1 MLFLTARDIARILNI
16 SKSATYQI
24 IQQSEIPVVRINR
37 NVCLSVIIFPCVIRY
52 STPPIPAL
60 NGSLVPSPPNA
71 IFITIFS
78 LIVIQLYR
86 QFVLHQ
92 PQEAWNDIAMLLT
105 ANIHFLLGLTLYLT
119 GAINP
124 REIKLR
130 NILVGYAL
138 FVLVGFLFTTFK
150 YAVLLG
156 QEINLLQV
164 WDSLSTVVIISGVLM
179 LALGLLAYLG
189 NRRIDKQIS

>member
-1 MLFLTARDIARILNI
+1 MNKKLFNFDERETNTFR
-16 SKSATYQI
+16 
-24 IQQSEIPVVRINR
+24 
-37 NVCLSVIIFPCVIRY
+37 
-52 STPPIPAL
+52 
-60 NGSLVPSPPNA
+60 SLCTLMYLL
-71 IFITIFS
+71 TIFS

-105 ANIHFLLGLTLYLT
+105 VNILVLLGLTFYLT
-119 GAINP
+119 GVINP
-124 REIKLR
+124 RKIKLR
-130 NILVGYAL
+130 NLLAGYAL
-138 FVLVGFLFTTFK
+138 FVLVGFLFTIFK

-156 QEINLLQV
+156 QDINLAQV
-164 WDSLSTVVIISGVLM
+164 WSSLSTVVIISGILV

>member
-1 MLFLTARDIARILNI
+1 MYLL
-16 SKSATYQI
+16 
-24 IQQSEIPVVRINR
+24 
-37 NVCLSVIIFPCVIRY
+37 
-52 STPPIPAL
+52 
-60 NGSLVPSPPNA
+60 
-71 IFITIFS
+71 TIFS

-105 ANIHFLLGLTLYLT
+105 VNILVLLGLTLYLT
-119 GAINP
+119 GVINP
-124 REIKLR
+124 RKIKLR
-130 NILVGYAL
+130 YLLAGYAL
-138 FVLVGFLFTTFK
+138 FVLVGFLFTIFK

-156 QEINLLQV
+156 QDINLAQV
-164 WDSLSTVVIISGVLM
+164 WSSLSTVVIISGILV

>member
-1 MLFLTARDIARILNI
+1 MNKKLFNFDERETNTFRSLCTLMYLLTI
-16 SKSATYQI
+16 Y
-24 IQQSEIPVVRINR
+24 
-37 NVCLSVIIFPCVIRY
+37 
-52 STPPIPAL
+52 
-60 NGSLVPSPPNA
+60 
-71 IFITIFS
+71 S

-105 ANIHFLLGLTLYLT
+105 VNILVLLGLTFYLT
-119 GAINP
+119 GVINP
-124 REIKLR
+124 RKIKLR
-130 NILVGYAL
+130 NLLAGYAL
-138 FVLVGFLFTTFK
+138 FVLVGFLFTIFK

-156 QEINLLQV
+156 QDINLAQV
-164 WDSLSTVVIISGVLM
+164 WSSLSTVVIISGILV

>member
-1 MLFLTARDIARILNI
+1 MHKRPFNFDERETNTFR
-16 SKSATYQI
+16 
-24 IQQSEIPVVRINR
+24 
-37 NVCLSVIIFPCVIRY
+37 
-52 STPPIPAL
+52 
-60 NGSLVPSPPNA
+60 
-71 IFITIFS
+71 FICTLMYLLTIFS

-105 ANIHFLLGLTLYLT
+105 VNILVLLGLTLYLT
-119 GAINP
+119 GVINP
-124 REIKLR
+124 RKIKLR
-130 NILVGYAL
+130 YLLVGYAL
-138 FVLVGFLFTTFK
+138 FVLVGFLFTIFK

-156 QEINLLQV
+156 QDINLAQV
-164 WDSLSTVVIISGVLM
+164 WSSLSTVVIISGILV

>member
-1 MLFLTARDIARILNI
+1 
-16 SKSATYQI
+16 
-24 IQQSEIPVVRINR
+24 
-37 NVCLSVIIFPCVIRY
+37 
-52 STPPIPAL
+52 
-60 NGSLVPSPPNA
+60 
-71 IFITIFS
+71 
-78 LIVIQLYR
+78 
-86 QFVLHQ
+86 
-92 PQEAWNDIAMLLT
+92 MLLT
-105 ANIHFLLGLTLYLT
+105 ANILFLFGLTLYLI

-124 REIKLR
+124 REIKLP

-138 FVLVGFLFTTFK
+138 FVLVGFLFTIFK

-164 WDSLSTVVIISGVLM
+164 WDSLSTVVIISGILM

>member
-37 NVCLSVIIFPCVIRY
+37 NVCLS
-52 STPPIPAL
+52 
-60 NGSLVPSPPNA
+60 GSLVPSPPNA

-92 PQEAWNDIAMLLT
+92 PQEAWNDIAILLT
-105 ANIHFLLGLTLYLT
+105 ANILFLFGLTLYLT

-130 NILVGYAL
+130 HLLLGYAL
-138 FVLVGFLFTTFK
+138 FVLVGFLFTIFK